1 MDVQQKANDLIER
14 GNELHNSGDKLAAA
28 PFYREAAEIFE
39 PYASFMLVAADS
51 YAAGG
56 KHRDAAAAYQLVLDS
71 HPDHDQA
78 AAGLKKSRKAADKQ
92 SRKNA
97 DLSDLAPIA
106 PLEESGGMFKKLFGN
121 K

>member
-1 MDVQQKANDLIER
+1 MDIQTKANQLIER
-14 GNELHNSGDKLAAA
+14 GNELHNAGDKLAAA
-28 PFYREAAEIFE
+28 PYYREAAEIFE

-78 AAGLKKSRKAADKQ
+78 LAGLKKSQKAADKQ
-92 SRKNA
+92 ARKNS
-97 DLSDLAPIA
+97 DLSDLAPVPA
-106 PLEESGGMFKKLFGN
+106 AEDGRKRRKLFGR

>member
-1 MDVQQKANDLIER
+1 MDTQQKANDFIER
-14 GNELHNSGDKLAAA
+14 GNELHNAGDKVAAA
-28 PFYREAAEIFE
+28 PYYREAAEIFE
-39 PYASFMLVAADS
+39 TYASFVLVAADG

-78 AAGLKKSRKAADKQ
+78 AAGLKKSRKAADKE
-92 SRKNA
+92 SRRNA
-97 DLSDLAPIA
+97 HLSNLTPV
-106 PLEESGGMFKKLFGN
+106 PPSEESGGMFKKLFGR

>member
-1 MDVQQKANDLIER
+1 MDIQQKANQLIER
-14 GNELHNSGDKLAAA
+14 GNELHNAGDKVAAA
-28 PFYREAAEIFE
+28 PYYREAAEIFE

-78 AAGLKKSRKAADKQ
+78 IAGLKKSRKAADKQ
-92 SRKNA
+92 ARKNS
-97 DLSDLAPIA
+97 DLSDLAPVPA
-106 PLEESGGMFKKLFGN
+106 ADDGRKRRKLFGRR
-121 K
+121 